1 MKDISTI
8 KDYSFV
14 YSNMER
20 ADTNSNSNS
29 SKGLNELDMLKD
41 SVSHIE
47 EVDTNS
53 YQNREIGDELATEKV
68 DNQILGYIEEEAVE
82 IDDETN
88 RRLRNLIHRRILPC
102 MIGTYFLQALD
113 KGTLSFASIMG
124 IREDAG
130 LVGQQYSWLTTCT
143 YIAVLVFE
151 LPTNIIIQKIPVVKY
166 LCVNIVLW
174 GVVLGC
180 HALGKSFPILVVVRT
195 LLGAFECCCQPAFIL
210 MSSMWY
216 KREEQ
221 ALIVALW
228 YMMNGGQQIVG
239 GLLAYCFTL
248 IEDAALRNWEILFL
262 TYGCITVVWGIFLFF
277 YTPDSPMSAKCF
289 SEEDKKL
296 MIERVR
302 SNQTGLQNRK
312 FKKEHLY
319 EALKDPQAYCFF
331 FIQFLTSLPT
341 SGLGAFANIIISSF
355 GFTVLQT
362 QLLAMVL
369 GAYLIILLLS
379 SAWLS
384 KRFSQNIFFMI
395 GYVIPS
401 IVGTVV
407 LMTLTYKQYA
417 PGTHQYKL
425 RTGVLLFCYY
435 LTLSFWGVANLGLSL
450 LSRNVAG
457 QSKKSV
463 VTTLNFVGWATGNIV
478 GPQVFL
484 AKEAPRY
491 LTAFGVHMGC
501 YAALICLLIFM
512 RLWYM
517 RQNHKKD
524 QMVRD
529 GLVKT
534 DDHLKHAFDDLTDI
548 ENVNFRYVY

>member
-1 MKDISTI
+1 
-8 KDYSFV
+8 
-14 YSNMER
+14 
-20 ADTNSNSNS
+20 
-29 SKGLNELDMLKD
+29 MLKD
-41 SVSHIE
+41 SVSHVE

-53 YQNREIGDELATEKV
+53 YHNGDSTNNEKV
-68 DNQILGYIEEEAVE
+68 DHQILDYIEEEAIF

-88 RRLRNLIHRRILPC
+88 RRLRNMIHRRILPV

-113 KGTLSFASIMG
+113 KGTLSFSSIMG
-124 IREDAG
+124 IREDAH

-151 LPTNIIIQKIPVVKY
+151 LPTNIIIQKIPVAKY
-166 LCVNIVLW
+166 LSINIILW

-180 HALGKSFPILVVVRT
+180 HALGKSFTILVVVRT

-248 IEDAALRNWEILFL
+248 ITGADLRNWEILFL
-262 TYGCITVVWGIFLFF
+262 TYGCITVVWGVFVFF
-277 YTPDSPMSAKCF
+277 YTPDSPMAAKCF

-312 FKKEHLY
+312 FKMEHLW
-319 EALKDPQAYCFF
+319 EALKDPQAYGFF
-331 FIQFLTSLPT
+331 FIQFLTALPT

-369 GAYLIILLLS
+369 GAYLIVLLLS

-384 KRFSQNIFFMI
+384 KRFNQNIFFMI

-407 LMTLTYKQYA
+407 LMTLTYQEY
-417 PGTHQYKL
+417 PLGSHQYKL

-484 AKEAPRY
+484 AKENPRY

-501 YAALICLLIFM
+501 YAALIVLLICM

-517 RQNHKKD
+517 SQNHKKD
-524 QMVRD
+524 KLIGE
-529 GLVKT
+529 GLVKA
-534 DDHLKHAFDDLTDI
+534 DDHLKHAFDDLTDVQ
-548 ENVNFRYVY
+548 NVNFRYVY